1 MDLIVDFRFC
11 AAHRLPLHPG
21 RCQRL
26 HGHSY
31 RMQVVVSGNPDG
43 RTGMVVDF
51 YEVEAAVGPVVKAL
65 DGTCLNDVLLTP
77 TAEAISV
84 YLWRRIAPDLAGLSE
99 LRLFET
105 DDCQVVYRGE
115 PIAADLI
122 TPGSVQQHPSTA
134 PIPKGA
140 SRS

>member
-1 MDLIVDFRFC
+1 MDLVVDFRFC

-43 RTGMVVDF
+43 RSGMVVDF
-51 YEVEAAVGPVVKAL
+51 YEVEAAVEPVVQAL
-65 DGTCLNDVLLTP
+65 DGTCLNEVLMTP

-84 YLWRRIAPDLAGLSE
+84 YLWRRIVPHLPGLSE

-105 DDCQVVYRGE
+105 DDCHVVYRGE
-115 PIAADLI
+115 PIPVELI
-122 TPGSVQQHPSTA
+122 APGGPQEYPSTA
-134 PIPKGA
+134 PEEEAVP
-140 SRS
+140 RS